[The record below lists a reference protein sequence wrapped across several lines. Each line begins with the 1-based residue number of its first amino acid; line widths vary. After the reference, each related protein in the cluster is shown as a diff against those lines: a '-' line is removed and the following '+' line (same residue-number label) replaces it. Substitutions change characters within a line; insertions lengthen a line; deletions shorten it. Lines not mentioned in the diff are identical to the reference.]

1 MAGQITLKQG
11 EAKKVRFAITK
22 SGTAI
27 NVSNATFSFEVKAN
41 ASDAVPVITK
51 DDDDFDK
58 TDGANGNV
66 VLSFA
71 VDDTKSLKAKT
82 YVAELKT
89 VVDVDDIDKST
100 DIPFVLE
107 RAVIIDA

>member
-22 SGTAI
+22 SGSAI
-27 NVSNATFSFEVKAN
+27 DVSTATFSFEVKDK
-41 ASDAVPVITK
+41 ASDVTPVISK
-51 DDDDFDK
+51 ADVDFDK

-71 VDDTKSLKAKT
+71 VNDTKNLKAKT

-89 VVDVDDIDKST
+89 TVAVDDIDKST
-100 DIPFVLE
+100 DIPFIVE
-107 RAVIIDA
+107 RAVIIDT